1 VYHSFSFFSIERET
15 SGDGESRKE
24 AEENKENVRQDHCF
38 TDALGSIYDIEGW
51 NESVISGGF
60 TALLL
65 IHVIFTP
72 KSLDNAVTC
81 YIARRSAKIC
91 MFAIILSLHHCV
103 FSCSIV
109 KATGEIYHWS
119 FFVWKSGVLKVVLS
133 GNYELYGKRVQAH
146 CRGG

>member
-1 VYHSFSFFSIERET
+1 MTFLIYLRSIFCKVITYASHHSVSHSLSFFSIEREP

-38 TDALGSIYDIEGW
+38 TDALGSIYDIESW

-72 KSLDNAVTC
+72 KLV
-81 YIARRSAKIC
+81 IR
-91 MFAIILSLHHCV
+91 
-103 FSCSIV
+103 
-109 KATGEIYHWS
+109 
-119 FFVWKSGVLKVVLS
+119 
-133 GNYELYGKRVQAH
+133 
-146 CRGG
+146 